1 MEEYKCAFASPLI
14 TGQFGC
20 VHARPV
26 ARRGG
31 PDIVCSV
38 HNSHDRCAQLFER
51 FKAVALPAF
60 GVEDD
65 LLSMPHSTLVK
76 IQTGGLLGLQRLL
89 TDAPAAP
96 ATVANINEL
105 AETAAK
111 MGLDGLSFAQLVDD
125 ITNYK
130 VRRGK

>member
-1 MEEYKCAFASPLI
+1 MEEYKCTFAAPLI

-31 PDIVCSV
+31 PDIACSV
-38 HNSHDRCAQLFER
+38 HDSHDRCAQIFER
-51 FKAVALPAF
+51 LKAVALPAF

-89 TDAPAAP
+89 ADAPAAP
-96 ATVANINEL
+96 ATVTNIDEL
-105 AETAAK
+105 VETATK
-111 MGLDGLSFAQLVDD
+111 MGLEGLAFAQLVDD
-125 ITNYK
+125 ITSYK